1 MKKTMG
7 QYQMESK
14 LYKFF
19 YESLHSHDDVEEL
32 SKKYGISCGILSSIL
47 DQKVVEEVKKS
58 HYRLKN
64 KENKLVSEWNEG
76 SSFLE
81 LAKKYNYPP
90 TLISSLILLNIGY
103 KKQEIRNYYKN
114 PNLVQDMRIR
124 RELSESLNADYH
136 FSPRAHR
143 LQEEKGKMGERLI
156 SFWLQKKKCEFECED
171 EMRAVGLP
179 GKTPDFLLK
188 KSIKI
193 RDRDVCW
200 IESKALFGELKEHRN
215 YEKKQFLEYS
225 KCYGD
230 GLVVYWFG
238 FETDILKEKE
248 NGYQVADFELIR
260 NDFPGSVNRF
270 LTSVSR
276 W

>member
-1 MKKTMG
+1 MD
-7 QYQMESK
+7 SK

-19 YESLHSHDDVEEL
+19 YESLHSHEDVEEL
-32 SKKYGISCGILSSIL
+32 SQKYGVCRGILSSIL
-47 DQKVVEEVKKS
+47 DQKVVEDVKKS
-58 HYRLKN
+58 HYRLKS
-64 KENKLVSEWNEG
+64 KEDKLVLEWNEG

-103 KKQEIRNYYKN
+103 RKGEIRNYYKN
-114 PNLVQDMRIR
+114 PNLIPDKRIR
-124 RELSESLNADYH
+124 QELNESLNADYY

-143 LQEEKGKMGERLI
+143 LQEEKGKTGEKLI
-156 SFWLQKKKCEFECED
+156 SFWLQQKKCEFKCED
-171 EMRAVGLP
+171 DMRAGGLA

-188 KSIKI
+188 NSIKI
-193 RDRDVCW
+193 RNCDVCW
-200 IESKALFGELKEHRN
+200 IESKALFGDLKEHRN
-215 YEKKQFLEYS
+215 YEKKQFLEYA

-230 GLVVYWFG
+230 GLVIYWFG

-248 NGYQVADFELIR
+248 DGYQVVDFELIR
-260 NDFPGSVNRF
+260 NDFPGLVNRF
-270 LTSVSR
+270 LTSVAH